1 MSLYG
6 CTITFQQST
15 ALQRPINEA
24 NFVFDTSPKEL
35 STLAASEH
43 AAKIICIDDDSGVQ
57 STIQTSI
64 GDGVAAR
71 KAAEKENKENR
82 ISSPTMNSHAAGK
95 TSIYWK
101 YFTQYVSPEYK
112 AYAVCKI
119 CYEQQFGVPNQ
130 TISYDVKIGNS
141 LSASNLSSHLI
152 SHHNDLYKQL
162 LDIKATAAVGP
173 MDSFAH
179 HKNQKDQL
187 EALTKL
193 IVRS

>member
-64 GDGVAAR
+64 GA
-71 KAAEKENKENR
+71 KKLWL
-82 ISSPTMNSHAAGK
+82 TLH
-95 TSIYWK
+95 SI
-101 YFTQYVSPEYK
+101 
-112 AYAVCKI
+112 
-119 CYEQQFGVPNQ
+119 
-130 TISYDVKIGNS
+130 
-141 LSASNLSSHLI
+141 LLI
-152 SHHNDLYKQL
+152 RGS
-162 LDIKATAAVGP
+162 
-173 MDSFAH
+173 
-179 HKNQKDQL
+179 
-187 EALTKL
+187 
-193 IVRS
+193 